1 MSIRIIHKKS
11 ETTGAVPTITDLTT
25 GEFGVNA
32 ADGDVFLRIFIDSAG
47 TDTTGNQRILSVRRP
62 LYADGGVITAPSL
75 GILRLLTETGDNL
88 TTAADDY
95 INADGAASAP
105 SLGILRLLTETG
117 DNLVT
122 AANDYI
128 NTDGAAP
135 TTAAFKLQTEADD
148 NLITAT
154 GDYINTDYN

>member
-1 MSIRIIHKKS
+1 MAVTIIHKKS
-11 ETTGAVPTITDLTT
+11 TTTGSAPTITDLTT

-32 ADGDVFLRIFIDSAG
+32 ADGDVFLRILVDPAG
-47 TDTTGNQRILSVRRP
+47 TDTAENQRILSVRRP

-88 TTAADDY
+88 
-95 INADGAASAP
+95 
-105 SLGILRLLTETG
+105 
-117 DNLVT
+117 VT

-135 TTAAFKLQTEADD
+135 TTTAFRLQTEADD

>member
-1 MSIRIIHKKS
+1 MAVRIIHKKS
-11 ETTGAVPTITDLTT
+11 ETTGSAPTITDLTT

-32 ADGDVFLRIFIDSAG
+32 ADGDVFIRILMDPAG
-47 TDTTGNQRILSVRRP
+47 ANIAGNQQILSVRRP

-88 TTAADDY
+88 
-95 INADGAASAP
+95 I
-105 SLGILRLLTETG
+105 
-117 DNLVT
+117 T

-135 TTAAFKLQTEADD
+135 TTAAFRLRTEVDD
-148 NLITAT
+148 NLTTAA
-154 GDYINTDYN
+154 GDYINTDYNNG

>member
-1 MSIRIIHKKS
+1 MSVRIIHKKS

-32 ADGDVFLRIFIDSAG
+32 ADGDVFIRILMDPAG
-47 TDTTGNQRILSVRRP
+47 VDTLGNQRILSVRRP

-88 TTAADDY
+88 
-95 INADGAASAP
+95 
-105 SLGILRLLTETG
+105 
-117 DNLVT
+117 VT

-128 NTDGAAP
+128 DTDGAAP
-135 TTAAFKLQTEADD
+135 TTAAFKLQTEAAD